1 MATSLSE
8 LKKRKSKRF
17 EDLKDKLQSNSSNNY
32 KNNDERFWYPEVD
45 KSGNGFAIIR
55 FLDAPK
61 GEDDPY
67 VKVFSHSFQGPN
79 GWFIENCPTSIGQ
92 SCVLCDY
99 NRRLWNSGIESDKS
113 IVRNQK
119 RKLSYISNILV
130 LKDPQNPENEG
141 TVRLFKFGQKV
152 FAKIQDQMKPEFED
166 EEPTNVFDFWE
177 GCNFRLKMRNLDGYR
192 NYDKSEFDSPS
203 PLSED
208 DSEIES
214 IWNKEH
220 SLKTFLDPENFKSK
234 DEIHARLVK
243 VLGFDPMSDT
253 LYRPGDIVTSNDTAE
268 KRIKED
274 VVEKEEVEE
283 VPVDFRKSTPP
294 SSSSI
299 DDDDDF
305 FEDIASKL

>member
-17 EDLKDKLQSNSSNNY
+17 EDLKDKLESNSNNY
-32 KNNDERFWYPEVD
+32 KNNDERFWYPYVD

-61 GEDDPY
+61 GEEDPY

-99 NRRLWNSGIESDKS
+99 NRRLWNSGIESDKT

-119 RKLSYISNILV
+119 RKLTYISNILV

-152 FAKIQDQMKPEFED
+152 FAKIQDKMKPQFED

-177 GCNFRLKMRNLDGYR
+177 GCNFRLKIRNLDGYR

-214 IWNKEH
+214 IWNKQH

-234 DEIHARLVK
+234 DDIHARLVK